1 VYSSER
7 WVGRSADWTTL
18 GVENQRTATRWG
30 VVCGIVRNTLALF
43 IMKVHDLLAV
53 AGPTDAA
60 LPVRLG

>member
-1 VYSSER
+1 
-7 WVGRSADWTTL
+7 VGRAVGGLDDAR
-18 GVENQRTATRWG
+18 VENQRTATRWG
-30 VVCGIVRNTLALF
+30 VVCGIVRNTLASF